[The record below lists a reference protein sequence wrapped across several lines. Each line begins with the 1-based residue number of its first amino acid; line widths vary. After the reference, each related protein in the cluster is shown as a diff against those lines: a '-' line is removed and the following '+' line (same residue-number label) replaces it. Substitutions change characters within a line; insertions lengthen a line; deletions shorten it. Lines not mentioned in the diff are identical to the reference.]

1 MQSKPRGLAIAAVL
15 CAIAHGVSAVPAANN
30 MDKPSAASVE
40 TKSVT
45 VPATATATATLQPDS
60 PIESAAA
67 AARRD
72 QDPDLNGSMKT
83 PIPAE
88 APAASLAR

>member
-1 MQSKPRGLAIAAVL
+1 MQSKPRGLAIAVVL

-45 VPATATATATLQPDS
+45 VPATATATLQPDS

>member
-1 MQSKPRGLAIAAVL
+1 MQSKPRGIAVAVVL
-15 CAIAHGVSAVPAANN
+15 CAIAHGVSAVPATNN
-30 MDKPSAASVE
+30 MDTPSATSVE
-40 TKSVT
+40 TRSVT
-45 VPATATATATLQPDS
+45 VPATATLQPDS
-60 PIESAAA
+60 QIESAAA